1 MKNVKEFIIK
11 YPKKNLEKVLKEL
24 EKLEFF
30 ESAERIEIKD
40 LYITKIE
47 YRGNKNAEKIL
58 EKNNIIYEPIDDVYI
73 L

>member
-1 MKNVKEFIIK
+1 MEEFIIK
-11 YPKKNLEKVLKEL
+11 YPKKNLEGVLEEL
-24 EKLEFF
+24 KKLDFF
-30 ESAERIEIKD
+30 ESAERIEVDDI
-40 LYITKIE
+40 YITKIE

>member
-1 MKNVKEFIIK
+1 MKEFIIK